1 MAPQSVARWAPRKRG
16 SGSGGD
22 ARARQSIHGAP
33 AARYGVASSS
43 GRNCS
48 ALRGRTIRIVA
59 FRASHP
65 ANPPPRQRRFIQR
78 FPKRRISVQENLMQ
92 RDSESSGNALPD
104 IAKRLLNLI
113 DKNQA

>member
-1 MAPQSVARWAPRKRG
+1 MGPAKAGIGQRRGCQSAPKYTWG
-16 SGSGGD
+16 
-22 ARARQSIHGAP
+22 
-33 AARYGVASSS
+33 ASSP
-43 GRNCS
+43 
-48 ALRGRTIRIVA
+48 LRGRIFLWKKLFRPARSTIRVVA